1 MADDDQPLQLID
13 HADPDAGFP
22 LLDST
27 SATSSSSSTFV
38 PPPHSD
44 GLHSPKLEST
54 DEYRLLPPG
63 NPPPAPP
70 KFNFRKQKRHRVMQ
84 SCVACHT
91 QKRKCDRKR
100 PCTRCVEHGISGMCV
115 YQLEDP
121 SQRDGPDQEE
131 LWRLRNRVAELER
144 TVRVLMQK
152 PLSRRAAA
160 ALEAE
165 TDALLGTTSTRKR
178 KIDKEKETDDERAK
192 KAFKSD
198 HDVDGGGATPGWM
211 AYTDTSFP
219 SPADSVFS
227 PYGATP
233 SESTWSHY
241 NSYSVA
247 DDVPTPPY
255 SAFPT
260 PSTDAGSPFKV
271 PMDPVERRFS
281 TGSSL
286 ANMLSQTGMLSQTPE
301 SMAGQSPVSPIS
313 TSGVPFSPIA
323 NAAPPGKCGCGVNPI
338 GNEVLSG
345 LQQSLEAAY
354 DVINTLPDHQVGG
367 RCVLVIGMAS
377 LLEAIH
383 VHTQQNTAAAVSAS
397 PPMSSPPTPA
407 VNNQMHMS
415 MPPPPLP
422 MSSSNAYMTPAPSN
436 HMTPSSSAQMSP
448 LTHMSPSVSE
458 QGPSPHSSLA
468 GPSPHSSIASPANYH
483 LYNGAH
489 NNTTNTNQGFY
500 HSEIPTVSGFTSLS
514 SWASFTGSAAP
525 LLNNNCD
532 NSLSNFDGH
541 HNGHNITYMP
551 HNTNGLTVYDQQHP

>member
-1 MADDDQPLQLID
+1 MADDDQPLQLIN
-13 HADPDAGFP
+13 HADPDSAFP
-22 LLDST
+22 MLDN
-27 SATSSSSSTFV
+27 SATSASSSFAQPQQPS
-38 PPPHSD
+38 SN
-44 GLHSPKLEST
+44 GLQSPKLETS
-54 DEYRLLPPG
+54 DEFRLLPPG
-63 NPPPAPP
+63 TPAAPAQP

-178 KIDKEKETDDERAK
+178 KIDKEKETDDERAR
-192 KAFKSD
+192 KAVKSD
-198 HDVDGGGATPGWM
+198 HDVDGGGITPGWA
-211 AYTDTSFP
+211 AYADTSFP

-227 PYGATP
+227 PYGPTP
-233 SESTWSHY
+233 SDSNWSQY
-241 NSYSVA
+241 NPYNLGA

-255 SAFPT
+255 STFPT

-286 ANMLSQTGMLSQTPE
+286 ANMLSQTAMMSQTPE
-301 SMAGQSPVSPIS
+301 SMTGQSPVSPIS

-367 RCVLVIGMAS
+367 QCVLVIGMAS

-397 PPMSSPPTPA
+397 PPMSSPPTPSMGH
-407 VNNQMHMS
+407 QMQ
-415 MPPPPLP
+415 MPMQPPTLNIP
-422 MSSSNAYMTPAPSN
+422 SSAYMTPAPSN
-436 HMTPSSSAQMSP
+436 HMTPASSSHMSP
-448 LTHMSPSVSE
+448 LTHMSPAIPD

-483 LYNGAH
+483 LYSG
-489 NNTTNTNQGFY
+489 NNNNQGFY
-500 HSEIPTVSGFTSLS
+500 HSDIPTVSGFTSLS

-525 LLNNNCD
+525 LLNNSCD

-541 HNGHNITYMP
+541 HHGNHNLGYMQ
-551 HNTNGLTVYDQQHP
+551 HSNNSSLAVYDQQHP